1 MPDYSKA
8 YQEALQQARNEFLSP
23 IGVPK
28 KAYEQLLQVYA
39 RAILDID
46 SDLGTGAISEARG
59 EALKNKI
66 NQRMIELGERL
77 GILFKA
83 QQISAINSAVRGH
96 SNGLNALRNLSGLS
110 ISTNFV
116 GIQNDTLALM
126 MARRGIFG
134 AKNYQ
139 SVIKRQIKGLA
150 SDIDLI
156 INSAITRGVSAERAS
171 QEIAAI
177 MVSKDKTGDLQKLIT
192 NKRLTKSSLN
202 KALKEGAI
210 SADSYKKA
218 RRAFYDSKRIMVTE
232 INTAFREADIQS
244 QFRSPVVKGTKWNLS
259 GRHSVPD
266 LCVRKGTKIITDKGN
281 KNVEDIK
288 IGDKVLTHKGRFK
301 PVIRLYRNTIQEGLI
316 NQLCFQAENNQKR
329 DVVMTP
335 NHPVLTDQGWIE
347 AGDLKKDSTVYFACP
362 ESQLQHYQPF
372 CDTECKEE
380 LSSERNEPLQHQEIE
395 NEGLYDE
402 FHPPFYRKQNSYF
415 RYFQTPKS
423 KRLLK
428 IFFEDQQYC
437 HQYNLDCFY
446 PSFLKNALTLVR
458 QALTTFRAFCSRS
471 LDYFLQPFSLY
482 NVQKDTLCH
491 NMKADKK
498 GSAQNL
504 FHNLSKNLLQLR
516 QEAFSHTPQ
525 VGIHNYTVKNKTLVL
540 NNETFSLIY
549 QEGFYSSYKIYQDAF
564 LSSLYRN
571 RLCYKTSSLLFSF
584 LQQFQTDLVLTQSC
598 NIDND
603 SFGKGLF
610 TDLMTARNIPKS
622 RIISNKK
629 IETSGEIVY
638 NFEVEDDHSYTA
650 NGLVVHN
657 CDVYADSD
665 LFGMGEGVYPTGNY
679 PGTPHPFCGCYP
691 TAVVAEIED
700 WGKPKEIYIPPKVEV
715 DAYSKLFTNQTD
727 HYASTQVAQ
736 ANKYLDLAYE
746 VSKRV
751 RAA

>member
-46 SDLGTGAISEARG
+46 SDLGSGAISEARG
-59 EALKNKI
+59 EALKDKI

-83 QQISAINSAVRGH
+83 QQINAINSAVRGH

-126 MARRGIFG
+126 MARRGLFG

-150 SDIDLI
+150 NDIDLI

-202 KALKEGAI
+202 KALKDGDI
-210 SADSYKKA
+210 SLDSYKKA

-266 LCVRKGTKIITDKGN
+266 I
-281 KNVEDIK
+281 
-288 IGDKVLTHKGRFK
+288 
-301 PVIRLYRNTIQEGLI
+301 
-316 NQLCFQAENNQKR
+316 
-329 DVVMTP
+329 
-335 NHPVLTDQGWIE
+335 
-347 AGDLKKDSTVYFACP
+347 
-362 ESQLQHYQPF
+362 
-372 CDTECKEE
+372 
-380 LSSERNEPLQHQEIE
+380 
-395 NEGLYDE
+395 
-402 FHPPFYRKQNSYF
+402 
-415 RYFQTPKS
+415 
-423 KRLLK
+423 
-428 IFFEDQQYC
+428 
-437 HQYNLDCFY
+437 
-446 PSFLKNALTLVR
+446 
-458 QALTTFRAFCSRS
+458 
-471 LDYFLQPFSLY
+471 
-482 NVQKDTLCH
+482 
-491 NMKADKK
+491 
-498 GSAQNL
+498 
-504 FHNLSKNLLQLR
+504 
-516 QEAFSHTPQ
+516 
-525 VGIHNYTVKNKTLVL
+525 
-540 NNETFSLIY
+540 
-549 QEGFYSSYKIYQDAF
+549 
-564 LSSLYRN
+564 
-571 RLCYKTSSLLFSF
+571 
-584 LQQFQTDLVLTQSC
+584 
-598 NIDND
+598 
-603 SFGKGLF
+603 
-610 TDLMTARNIPKS
+610 
-622 RIISNKK
+622 
-629 IETSGEIVY
+629 
-638 NFEVEDDHSYTA
+638 
-650 NGLVVHN
+650 

-715 DAYSKLFTNQTD
+715 DAYSKLFANQTD
-727 HYASTQVAQ
+727 HYASAQVAQ